1 MLVSSI
7 FNMVFLIDGI
17 KWPQKAHPPV
27 RRCPLLFLY
36 WAGVSFMIEIVVI
49 CIRDQKVLTRL
60 PHNLD
65 VILVIPDGKY
75 LSSPTTP
82 SFSSDA
88 VRVVMTS

>member
-1 MLVSSI
+1 
-7 FNMVFLIDGI
+7 
-17 KWPQKAHPPV
+17 
-27 RRCPLLFLY
+27 
-36 WAGVSFMIEIVVI
+36 MIEIVVI